1 MLECLAPC
9 VTFDGYTVL
18 LDALAT
24 SEVRTTRRRL
34 LDLLTDADLDITE
47 SIVHRLEGTPWYV
60 QRNMLVL
67 LHRRGVIPDGLS
79 LTPWLSH
86 LDGRVRTEAIRV
98 QLQVPDERDPAVVTA
113 IADEDPRIAALGLR
127 EALKECP
134 TDAVPRVAE
143 LALTSDTNDDV
154 RCLAA
159 SALGHVRHPRALGVL
174 LKLTDGGRSF
184 FGRRKLPPRS
194 PVLLA
199 SIKALAQH
207 RAADPLAVSILAAAA
222 RSSDPELRQAA
233 QGADS

>member
-127 EALKECP
+127 EALK
-134 TDAVPRVAE
+134 
-143 LALTSDTNDDV
+143 
-154 RCLAA
+154 
-159 SALGHVRHPRALGVL
+159 
-174 LKLTDGGRSF
+174 
-184 FGRRKLPPRS
+184 
-194 PVLLA
+194 
-199 SIKALAQH
+199 
-207 RAADPLAVSILAAAA
+207 
-222 RSSDPELRQAA
+222 
-233 QGADS
+233 